1 MFPAVSSCGPPV
13 FVRTLSSRRV
23 MWISWM
29 MTMSGLAV
37 VAVKVVGMVVWL
49 GFQKLSG
56 QGGQHTVHFHPEG
69 GI

>member
-1 MFPAVSSCGPPV
+1 
-13 FVRTLSSRRV
+13 
-23 MWISWM
+23 M

-37 VAVKVVGMVVWL
+37 VAVKVVGMVVWQ